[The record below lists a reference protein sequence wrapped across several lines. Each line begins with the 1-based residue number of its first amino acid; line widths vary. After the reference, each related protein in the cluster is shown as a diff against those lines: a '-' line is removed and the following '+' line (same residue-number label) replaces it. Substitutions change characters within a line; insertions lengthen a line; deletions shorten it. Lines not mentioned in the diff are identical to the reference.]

1 MARSNLFGSFFLAL
15 TGAFLVLGALSTV
28 AHAQPRVGG
37 SPSGLGIDS
46 GRLESSPAAISP
58 DLYIESRELPP
69 DVVDQG
75 ESFIVEVEA
84 TNQGDQAD
92 FGGVVFSFPELD
104 QPGDG
109 SAVELV
115 SSSDD
120 PNYEE
125 YEPGETI
132 FDREGNEISAEYLL
146 VQLEG
151 GWEANETKRLRLRV
165 YPSEGQSFST
175 GIFETNWRVTASTS
189 SGYDTFPSS
198 IRSNDKDQ
206 QGWPVKQPFTEVQ
219 KPRAT
224 IDLRIENVDVEGASE
239 TVPGGNGE
247 VALFDENGTQVKDPR
262 RTDATGDGAGEVTFT
277 DLDPTEDYRAEVYH
291 DPDDSPFGAREYW
304 ASVPGIAVDPGETRD
319 LTIVRSKPFVSLFR
333 AVQGGEEVTGG
344 SVTAGEEVTVEVQI
358 QNPSDGE
365 TADVRPRVAV
375 QNEQGEEVFDEKGD
389 YERVAEGYKSTLYR
403 FSWTPQEAGTYYR
416 GYEVQIDEGGDQ
428 VTDSAPFKTRLVT
441 AEELQKAEIKLRVEN
456 VDTEGASTTVPR
468 DNGEVSLFGENG
480 TPIVDREPTDAIDD
494 GTGAGQVVF
503 TGLEPSKSYEARVY
517 HDNENSPLGITEYWG
532 RKTGISVQ
540 SGKTAE
546 VDFSRE
552 QPYFQDLKVLNSDGE
567 NVTTETV
574 RAGTPLTVK
583 MTVKNDGAAQEVTP
597 RLVLDDNRDDSDGFL
612 YDETRSAKVVA
623 GDGGTKTFSF
633 SWTPEETGDV
643 YRTYVING
651 IVPDGNGG
659 SESDPTGSGG
669 WWDQPLVNVEG
680 NKAPTV
686 SVDEQT
692 HPSSMYPGRTYTVT
706 ATYED
711 PNGASNLDH
720 VDLLLDHPT
729 DETIHLWKTTGGG
742 SGVESGQKFLA
753 PFNGPSIEKSEKK
766 VVVDWTFTFKND
778 KSTDWAAVE
787 NREQGISF
795 QVEATDD
802 AGETATDESDVEA
815 SYRNY
820 GTTVLAHGLQ
830 NAFSSTG
837 DKLSR
842 WLRDAA
848 CFVRQKAGRG
858 KILVYDHRDGELKKM
873 GHSDFQSDFYQYF
886 DENICPEVGNSDDMI
901 NVDNSSGEGERI
913 IVFDW
918 TKDSMDPGLGYSEAA
933 ANALFALL
941 KKHQKKR
948 SLEPLHL
955 IGHSRGTTV
964 ISEAAERLLATGN
977 SVDHVTYL
985 DPHDWGYN
993 AGNLADSI
1001 TQLEKLLD
1009 LAGGRTFHDLGANSF
1024 SVDRPDIPSEEEYAF
1039 TDPTSNS
1046 GTVTWSGVEWSEAYW
1061 QSNSKKDIQFD
1072 LAKKNNIENEKY
1084 ESTYDEG
1091 NCYRYLED
1099 RAENIPITEG
1109 VLKLLN
1115 GRPVLGSYNGNWSG
1129 LTETDS
1135 DGDQC
1140 DMNHSGIYREYIRTI
1155 ESPDDVTSGYNFSR
1169 IGGYP
1174 AQRPKDEEYD
1184 PDFSENPRFTFDDV
1198 GSAIPNGN
1206 FERGKTPSGLSLINP
1221 FCSYEGGCIAGWNA
1235 HGGGGDARI
1244 KENALLLNENGNTR
1258 ISDRFYVPE
1267 SADKIFFTYEIADE
1281 GEDEN
1286 DVLEAS
1292 LDGGEGFE
1300 DEFGTAVT
1308 SGDRGSAGSISLDGK
1323 TGSVQ
1328 RLRFQIG
1335 NPGTDG
1341 FNPDA
1346 TVYVD
1351 NVQFITGENP
1361 PPFVA
1366 NEPDDR
1372 EVRRENGPVTVDLQN
1387 VFDDPDGESLQ
1398 YGAPSSSNSSVAT
1411 ASEDGGTVTVSLESG
1426 GETTISLSAEDGAG
1440 QVAETSFTVRV
1451 IDTPLPDPA
1460 ITEQADPPVAV
1471 QPGETFTM
1479 SVTATNE
1486 GGPAT
1491 YGSISASFPAYDQ
1504 PSDAERV
1511 KSDSPTSGD
1520 GESYVERSEGQ
1531 TIFNSEDEEV
1541 EAKYLLTEY
1550 ADDKWESGETNTL
1563 DLQVTAPSKEGQ
1575 FTVYLR
1581 TTLSSGKEDVTVPGE
1596 SSDAQTAT
1604 DQQGYRVFEI
1614 PVQVTNDSG
1623 TPVVEN
1629 PIADQTLL
1637 VTQESEFTKELDAV
1651 FSDPNGEDLSYEA
1664 TVTSE
1669 NSGREVVSV
1678 EIASGVLV
1686 VTPLSAGTATVEV
1699 TATDAAENSVTEDF
1713 TVTAENPAPTL
1724 TKLIPS
1730 RGEKGETLDLTV
1742 EGSGFVKEESTL
1754 EFSGSGIS
1762 VNQRTVSSSSEIKA
1776 TLSIASDASEGN
1788 REVVIS
1794 NPTPG
1799 GGSSEPETFTVLE
1812 EAVAGPAVP
1821 TDLQASAG
1829 DSQVELSW
1837 SAGEGSS
1844 PVGYDLYRSTSPFGD
1859 TTEAGRVNPS
1869 LITGGAEYTDKSVSN
1884 GTEYVYRVVAV
1895 GEDGE
1900 RSGASSAASA
1910 TPTSGNEPP
1919 QVVINEGLSVE
1930 EGKTKTITT
1939 DELSASDQN
1948 DGAEAL
1954 TFEVTGRPSR
1964 GDLFVDGAVAGSAG
1978 APSFTQADLEG
1989 GDVEYRHTAENAS
2002 DDRFTFEVT
2011 DGQVGTSEREFT
2023 IEIEPTSPLAPVPEE
2038 VSASSLP
2045 DRAVEISWKAGGEGG
2060 ADQHYLYRLR
2070 SPIDSSAGPG
2080 GLVPHDTLEGSGES
2094 GAEAHVDTSVS
2105 LGKTYYYRLTA
2116 TGEEREESGF
2126 SEEAVG
2132 IGYLAG
2138 DPSEDGRV
2146 NAADASLV
2154 LQDAVQKITFD
2165 KPQRRA
2171 GDVSGEGRANAGDAS
2186 LILQHAV
2193 GLITQFPVEE
2203 ESGAIA
2209 AATDAATDAA
2219 TSAKTAEETSKSASM
2234 APMDRVSGQ
2243 LAWGQARPA
2252 DQKEGTEVPV
2262 RLEGNAQNV
2271 RSVRLE
2277 GAFDPSTLEVLG
2289 AEPSAEG
2296 WQASSQISQGQGR
2309 FRVAMAGPESA
2320 SSGQVAVLRVKVKEE
2335 AIEEAREP
2343 TLSADGVLN
2352 GAARRGLSAKTVR
2365 PVPSEIKLGRS
2376 APNPAQGPVT
2386 IEYGLPE
2393 ETRVQI
2399 EVYDVLG
2406 RKVTTLV
2413 EGSRPPGRHEVTLEG
2428 GRLPSGT
2435 YFYRMKAD
2443 GRQKTRRLTVVQ

>member
-1 MARSNLFGSFFLAL
+1 MHTDKLFFFV
-15 TGAFLVLGALSTV
+15 LVL
-28 AHAQPRVGG
+28 P
-37 SPSGLGIDS
+37 IC
-46 GRLESSPAAISP
+46 
-58 DLYIESRELPP
+58 
-69 DVVDQG
+69 
-75 ESFIVEVEA
+75 
-84 TNQGDQAD
+84 
-92 FGGVVFSFPELD
+92 FGGVGTQTVQAQGNCEDYDSNKKFRFGDQCKNAAGDAAVNYSDAAGLDGDYVAIGIDGGTGYVDYEWEPPSNLEKINVTIRASIKDDSAGELKIKYWN
-104 QPGDG
+104 G
-109 SAVELV
+109 S
-115 SSSDD
+115 D
-120 PNYEE
+120 Y
-125 YEPGETI
+125 
-132 FDREGNEISAEYLL
+132 
-146 VQLEG
+146 
-151 GWEANETKRLRLRV
+151 V
-165 YPSEGQSFST
+165 YPSIRKNENYSDGDYIKIEFLVSNEELIGNGYFAMQFITNDGWWIDQVEADWTEAEPKPKPAISVSPGEATYTLGGVTVGESTTKEFTVENTGDATLDAEPSLSGDTGQFSIT
-175 GIFETNWRVTASTS
+175 NGASLSLGPGESYTFDVEFAPEEAGTHQVDFEINHNGANIGSPW
-189 SGYDTFPSS
+189 
-198 IRSNDKDQ
+198 
-206 QGWPVKQPFTEVQ
+206 
-219 KPRAT
+219 RAT
-224 IDLRIENVDVEGASE
+224 LAGEGEPEPKPAIS
-239 TVPGGNGE
+239 VSPGE
-247 VALFDENGTQVKDPR
+247 
-262 RTDATGDGAGEVTFT
+262 ATYTLGEVTVGQSTTKEFT
-277 DLDPTEDYRAEVYH
+277 VENTGDATLNAEPSLSGDTGQFSITNGASLSLGPGESYTFDVEFAPEEASTHQVDFKIDHNGANTESPWRATLGGKGVLNADLTVQVRNVTRDGNVINPKVPKENGVVKLYTGGTSDTDPEDSNPTKVVENGEGKGKAIFEGLDPSNTFLVRAFHEPGDKSV
-291 DPDDSPFGAREYW
+291 FGAREYW
-304 ASVPGIAVDPGETRD
+304 GRRQDVELSNGESKTLTLTRYHPYVTEVDVLKDGNSVKGSPVLPNTE
-319 LTIVRSKPFVSLFR
+319 LTL
-333 AVQGGEEVTGG
+333 EVTLRNAG
-344 SVTAGEEVTVEVQI
+344 S
-358 QNPSDGE
+358 SDL
-365 TADVRPRVAV
+365 P
-375 QNEQGEEVFDEKGD
+375 
-389 YERVAEGYKSTLYR
+389 
-403 FSWTPQEAGTYYR
+403 
-416 GYEVQIDEGGDQ
+416 
-428 VTDSAPFKTRLVT
+428 
-441 AEELQKAEIKLRVEN
+441 
-456 VDTEGASTTVPR
+456 
-468 DNGEVSLFGENG
+468 
-480 TPIVDREPTDAIDD
+480 
-494 GTGAGQVVF
+494 
-503 TGLEPSKSYEARVY
+503 AR
-517 HDNENSPLGITEYWG
+517 
-532 RKTGISVQ
+532 
-540 SGKTAE
+540 
-546 VDFSRE
+546 
-552 QPYFQDLKVLNSDGE
+552 
-567 NVTTETV
+567 
-574 RAGTPLTVK
+574 
-583 MTVKNDGAAQEVTP
+583 P
-597 RLVLDDNRDDSDGFL
+597 RLVLDQKDKSAPYIFDRREEFSFKTVPGGGTQTFQTTWIPSSDSDGEVYSTYEAYTKTDL
-612 YDETRSAKVVA
+612 GTEVT
-623 GDGGTKTFSF
+623 DGGT
-633 SWTPEETGDV
+633 WA
-643 YRTYVING
+643 
-651 IVPDGNGG
+651 
-659 SESDPTGSGG
+659 SDPIIT
-669 WWDQPLVNVEG
+669 VEP
-680 NKAPTV
+680 NEKPVV
-686 SVDEQT
+686 SVPEDGLKKQ
-692 HPSSMYPGRTYTVT
+692 PSSMYPGRTYTVT
-706 ATYED
+706 TTYKD
-711 PNGASNLDH
+711 QNGVSNLDH

-729 DETIHLWKTTGGG
+729 DETIHLRKTIGGG

-753 PFNGPSIEKSEKK
+753 PFSGPSIEKSEKK
-766 VVVDWTFTFKND
+766 VVVDWTFTFKNE
-778 KSTDWAAVE
+778 KSIDWAAVE

-802 AGETATDESDVEA
+802 AGQTATDESDVKA
-815 SYRNY
+815 SYRSY
-820 GTTVLAHGLQ
+820 GTTVITHGFQSPGGLQ
-830 NAFSSTG
+830 SSAY
-837 DKLSR
+837 DDELSR

-848 CFVRQKAGRG
+848 CRIREKAGRG
-858 KILVYDHRDGELKKM
+858 RVLVQDPDEGGFYPFSHFDTSTDSFYRTLEPCDEPNTDSGGEDILIFTWDRASNDL
-873 GHSDFQSDFYQYF
+873 
-886 DENICPEVGNSDDMI
+886 
-901 NVDNSSGEGERI
+901 
-913 IVFDW
+913 
-918 TKDSMDPGLGYSEAA
+918 GLGFSESAA
-933 ANALFALL
+933 STLFASL
-941 KKHQKKR
+941 KARGKKIDG
-948 SLEPLHL
+948 LGPLHL
-955 IGHSRGTTV
+955 LGHSRGTAV
-964 ISEAAERLLATGN
+964 MSEVAERLLSTGKAVN
-977 SVDHVTYL
+977 HVTYL
-985 DPHDWGYN
+985 DPHDWGVDPATYEFD
-993 AGNLADSI
+993 GSLGI
-1001 TQLEKLLD
+1001 LLD
-1009 LAGGRTFHDLGANSF
+1009 LLPSRSGDLVLHDYDVNRPIGVSYPEGTPYTELNYKAEKPVNVVSNGA
-1024 SVDRPDIPSEEEYAF
+1024 V
-1039 TDPTSNS
+1039 
-1046 GTVTWSGVEWSEAYW
+1046 GWKGVGWIDTYW
-1061 QSNSKKDIQFD
+1061 QRNGEDDASVSKSSQSVYRRDNCFSSN
-1072 LAKKNNIENEKY
+1072 LA
-1084 ESTYDEG
+1084 
-1091 NCYRYLED
+1091 
-1099 RAENIPITEG
+1099 
-1109 VLKLLN
+1109 LN
-1115 GRPVLGSYNGNWSG
+1115 GRPVRGTFSREWSDVR
-1129 LTETDS
+1129 EVCP
-1135 DGDQC
+1135 DGTKDKL
-1140 DMNHSGIYREYIRTI
+1140 NHGGIYREYIRSISKGHTA
-1155 ESPDDVTSGYNFSR
+1155 EGGYEYSR
-1169 IGGYP
+1169 IGGFP
-1174 AQRPKDEEYD
+1174 HTRP
-1184 PDFSENPRFTFDDV
+1184 
-1198 GSAIPNGN
+1198 
-1206 FERGKTPSGLSLINP
+1206 ERGTNADGSVNGDPVQRKFKFSRLGRGILNGDFQRGTKGIPDYVFDSAQEDSQDKFLQSIP
-1221 FCSYEGGCIAGWNA
+1221 GWTY
-1235 HGGGGDARI
+1235 HGGGGQAQQDNG
-1244 KENALLLNENGNTR
+1244 KLVLDKKGNTR
-1258 ISDRFYVPE
+1258 VSNWFYIPE

-1372 EVRRENGPVTVDLQN
+1372 EVRRENGPVTVNLQN

-1664 TVTSE
+1664 TMTSE

-2060 ADQHYLYRLR
+2060 ADQHYLYRSR

-2376 APNPAQGPVT
+2376 VPNPSQGPVT

-2435 YFYRMKAD
+2435 YFYRMKAG

>member
-1 MARSNLFGSFFLAL
+1 MHTDKLFFFV
-15 TGAFLVLGALSTV
+15 LVL
-28 AHAQPRVGG
+28 P
-37 SPSGLGIDS
+37 IC
-46 GRLESSPAAISP
+46 
-58 DLYIESRELPP
+58 
-69 DVVDQG
+69 
-75 ESFIVEVEA
+75 
-84 TNQGDQAD
+84 
-92 FGGVVFSFPELD
+92 FGGVGTQTVQAQGNCEDYDSNKKFRFGDQCKNAAGDAAVNYSDAAGLDGKYVAIGIDGGTGYVDYEWEPPSNLEKIDITIRASIKDDSAGELKIKYWNGSDYVDADIKNNDSYSDKDYVKIEITKQKKEIIGNGYFAMQFITNDGWWID
-104 QPGDG
+104 QVEADWTEANPQLATLNLRVENVEGGTDEVPGD
-109 SAVELV
+109 
-115 SSSDD
+115 
-120 PNYEE
+120 
-125 YEPGETI
+125 
-132 FDREGNEISAEYLL
+132 
-146 VQLEG
+146 
-151 GWEANETKRLRLRV
+151 
-165 YPSEGQSFST
+165 
-175 GIFETNWRVTASTS
+175 
-189 SGYDTFPSS
+189 
-198 IRSNDKDQ
+198 
-206 QGWPVKQPFTEVQ
+206 
-219 KPRAT
+219 
-224 IDLRIENVDVEGASE
+224 
-239 TVPGGNGE
+239 NGE
-247 VALFDENGTQVKDPR
+247 VTLFDENGTQVKDPR
-262 RTDATGDGAGEVTFT
+262 RTDATGEVTFT

-319 LTIVRSKPFVSLFR
+319 LTIVRSKPFLSTFQ
-333 AVQGGEEVTGG
+333 AVQSGEKVTGG
-344 SVTAGEEVTVEVQI
+344 SVTAGEEVTIRAQI
-358 QNPSDGE
+358 HNPSYGE

-441 AEELQKAEIKLRVEN
+441 AEEPPKAEIKLRVEN

-468 DNGEVSLFGENG
+468 DNGEVSLFDENG
-480 TPIVDREPTDAIDD
+480 AQIRDTEPTDAVGD
-494 GTGAGQVVF
+494 GTGAGQVIF
-503 TGLEPSKSYEARVY
+503 TGLEAPKSYEARVY

-583 MTVKNDGAAQEVTP
+583 ITVKNDGAAQEVTP

-612 YDETRSAKVVA
+612 YDKTRPPEVVA
-623 GDGGTKTFSF
+623 GDGNTKTFSF

-729 DETIHLWKTTGGG
+729 DETIHLRKTIGGG

-753 PFNGPSIEKSEKK
+753 PFSGPSIEKSEKK
-766 VVVDWTFTFKND
+766 VVVDWTFTLKND

-795 QVEATDD
+795 RIEATDD
-802 AGETATDESDVEA
+802 AGQTATDESDVKA
-815 SYRNY
+815 SYRSY
-820 GTTVLAHGLQ
+820 GTTVITHGFQ
-830 NAFSSTG
+830 SPG
-837 DKLSR
+837 YDDELSR

-848 CFVRQKAGRG
+848 CKIRKEAGQGRVLVHDSDEG
-858 KILVYDHRDGELKKM
+858 KFYPFSHFDTSSDSFYRTLEACGESNTDSGGEDILIFTWDRASNDL
-873 GHSDFQSDFYQYF
+873 
-886 DENICPEVGNSDDMI
+886 
-901 NVDNSSGEGERI
+901 
-913 IVFDW
+913 
-918 TKDSMDPGLGYSEAA
+918 GLGFSESAA
-933 ANALFALL
+933 SALFASL
-941 KKHQKKR
+941 KAR
-948 SLEPLHL
+948 SEEEGGLGPLHL
-955 IGHSRGTTV
+955 MGHSRGTAV
-964 ISEAAERLLATGN
+964 MSEVAERLLSTGEA
-977 SVDHVTYL
+977 VDHVTYL
-985 DPHDWGYN
+985 DPHDWGVDPATYEFEG
-993 AGNLADSI
+993 ALGTILSLLASRSGELLFHDYDVNRPLGISYPEDTPY
-1001 TQLEKLLD
+1001 TQLKYGIGESVNVVSN
-1009 LAGGRTFHDLGANSF
+1009 GA
-1024 SVDRPDIPSEEEYAF
+1024 VA
-1039 TDPTSNS
+1039 
-1046 GTVTWSGVEWSEAYW
+1046 WKGVNWIDTYW
-1061 QSNSKKDIQFD
+1061 QRNGEDDASVSKSNQGVYRRDNCFSS
-1072 LAKKNNIENEKY
+1072 NIE
-1084 ESTYDEG
+1084 
-1091 NCYRYLED
+1091 
-1099 RAENIPITEG
+1099 
-1109 VLKLLN
+1109 LN
-1115 GRPVLGSYNGNWSG
+1115 GRPVRGTFSREWSDVR
-1129 LTETDS
+1129 EVCP
-1135 DGDQC
+1135 DGTKDKL
-1140 DMNHSGIYREYIRTI
+1140 NHGGIYREYIRSI
-1155 ESPDDVTSGYNFSR
+1155 AESSTAKGGYRYSR
-1169 IGGYP
+1169 IGGFP
-1174 AQRPKDEEYD
+1174 HERPEQGTNADGSTNGDPVQRKFE
-1184 PDFSENPRFTFDDV
+1184 FSRL
-1198 GSAIPNGN
+1198 GRGIPNGDFQRGTVGIPDYV
-1206 FERGKTPSGLSLINP
+1206 FEDSQEQFLQSIP
-1221 FCSYEGGCIAGWNA
+1221 GWTY
-1235 HGGGGDARI
+1235 HGGGGQAQQDNG
-1244 KENALLLNENGNTR
+1244 KLVLDKKGNTR
-1258 ISDRFYVPE
+1258 VSNWFYVPE

-1308 SGDRGSAGSISLDGK
+1308 SGDRGSAGSIPLDGK

-1387 VFDDPDGESLQ
+1387 VFGDPDGESLQ

-1411 ASEDGGTVTVSLESG
+1411 ASEDGGTVTVSLKSG

-1460 ITEQADPPVAV
+1460 ITDQADPPVAV

-1531 TIFNSEDEEV
+1531 TIFNSEDEEA

-1563 DLQVTAPSKEGQ
+1563 DLRVNAPSKEGQ

-1678 EIASGVLV
+1678 EIASGVLA

-1730 RGEKGETLDLTV
+1730 QGEKGETLDLTV

-1762 VNQRTVSSSSEIKA
+1762 VDQRTVSSSSEIKA

-1829 DSQVELSW
+1829 NSQVELSW

-1869 LITGGAEYTDKSVSN
+1869 LITGGAEYTDESVSN

-1964 GDLFVDGAVAGSAG
+1964 GDLFVNGAVAGSAG

-2038 VSASSLP
+2038 VSAASLP

-2094 GAEAHVDTSVS
+2094 EAEAHVDTSVS

-2116 TGEEREESGF
+2116 AGEEGEESGF

-2165 KPQRRA
+2165 EPQRRA

-2203 ESGAIA
+2203 ESEAIA

-2219 TSAKTAEETSKSASM
+2219 TSAATAGETSKSAST

-2252 DQKEGTEVPV
+2252 DQKEGIEVPV

-2296 WQASSQISQGQGR
+2296 WQASSQTSQSQGR

-2335 AIEEAREP
+2335 AIGEALEP

-2413 EGSRPPGRHEVTLEG
+2413 EESRPPGRHEVTLEG

-2435 YFYRMKAD
+2435 YFYRMKAG
-2443 GRQKTRRLTVVQ
+2443 GRQKTRRLTVVR